1 MLFEYFASTLF
12 VGKVQVNYVLKHIL
26 FVDLSSFVNHLRPT
40 KYFVKIFYRLTHNL
54 FVVLV
59 FTTHS

>member
-26 FVDLSSFVNHLRPT
+26 FVDLSSFVNHLRQN
-40 KYFVKIFYRLTHNL
+40 KYFVKVFYRRTHIL
-54 FVVLV
+54 FDVLV